1 MKLGAINKLLDGELI
16 GSEDIEII
24 GVASIED
31 SAEGDL
37 VFAENS
43 SYLDAA
49 LKSRAGAI
57 LAPST
62 EKHRTAGSYKSII
75 FTDRPRNAFV
85 TVLEAFS
92 VPTSAP
98 EGLHPSAVLGSNIQ
112 MGVNVRIGAHVSVG
126 DNTILGDRVI
136 LLPGVRVAENC
147 SLGEDTILFPN
158 VVLYPGVTVGKRC
171 RVHGGCVVGADG
183 FGYVPVG
190 SALRKV
196 PQLGVVSIGD
206 DVEIGANSCIDRAK
220 TGITTIGAG
229 TKIDN
234 LVQIGHNVQIGQ
246 SCVIVAMT
254 GIGGSSRLGNGVVLG
269 GQSGVVDN
277 LTIGDGARLSAQAC
291 AISDVAPGET
301 IIGFPGRPSR
311 ERMREYAATASLP
324 DQIKRIRAMEKRISE
339 LESRL
344 KPDEVSTAD

>member
-1 MKLGAINKLLDGELI
+1 MSTTRVRILRH
-16 GSEDIEII
+16 
-24 GVASIED
+24 V
-31 SAEGDL
+31 
-37 VFAENS
+37 VFPEPF
-43 SYLDAA
+43 
-49 LKSRAGAI
+49 
-57 LAPST
+57 AP
-62 EKHRTAGSYKSII
+62 I
-75 FTDRPRNAFV
+75 RPRISVSRIEKETSSTAV
-85 TVLEAFS
+85 T
-92 VPTSAP
+92 P
-98 EGLHPSAVLGSNIQ
+98 LHPSAVLGSNIQ

-254 GIGGSSRLGNGVVLG
+254 GIGGSSRLGNGVVL
-269 GQSGVVDN
+269 S
-277 LTIGDGARLSAQAC
+277 
-291 AISDVAPGET
+291 ISRSYNRC
-301 IIGFPGRPSR
+301 FF
-311 ERMREYAATASLP
+311 
-324 DQIKRIRAMEKRISE
+324 
-339 LESRL
+339 
-344 KPDEVSTAD
+344 